1 MPYNNV
7 RILTKSVKR
16 QVWKQM
22 PTKNKKLPQNNH
34 SNCIFLQS
42 HMSQKTA
49 FMCLVKNAPHSTF
62 YVSEF
67 PDGGNLFHR
76 TAAMS
81 RWPLNLASILWNNH
95 THFVQPFFLIFLSI

>member
-1 MPYNNV
+1 MKAHQEQKAP
-7 RILTKSVKR
+7 S
-16 QVWKQM
+16 KQSQQ
-22 PTKNKKLPQNNH
+22 LH
-34 SNCIFLQS
+34 IFAKPDVT
-42 HMSQKTA
+42 KTA

-81 RWPLNLASILWNNH
+81 RWPLNLASA
-95 THFVQPFFLIFLSI
+95 PFCGTTTPTLFSRFS